1 MRIITKKISLEPYKS
16 RLNGSLK
23 AYDGEELPVEFTS
36 YNKYDIRFNNYG
48 MLPCNVICP
57 KDKCNSDEDITLSY
71 PTLIERYYFCKKY
84 VKMLGYDTKCG
95 NDKYIDAIDYY
106 NHTSKYQ
113 INSTKQTYEDLHNT
127 FINYGG
133 VKFLNWCDEI
143 LFGGDVKY
151 NTYFYT
157 CENNHYTKIAV
168 EGTYNCPICNKT
180 LDTIKYNNNSIN
192 SAHINIPILFT
203 NTVDDMGE
211 FSIFCDEWEEG
222 AEYTKDSLSI
232 YDEKVWIKYGTDY
245 GSIYSDRYKELYFPQ
260 IG

>member
-23 AYDGEELPVEFTS
+23 AYDGEELPVDFTS

-48 MLPCNVICP
+48 MLPLDV
-57 KDKCNSDEDITLSY
+57 KYGDMVLSY

-84 VKMLGYDTKCG
+84 VEMLGYDTKCG
-95 NDKYIDAIDYY
+95 NCKYNDAIDYY

-133 VKFLNWCDEI
+133 INFLNWCNEI
-143 LFGGDVKY
+143 LFGGK
-151 NTYFYT
+151 N
-157 CENNHYTKIAV
+157 V
-168 EGTYNCPICNKT
+168 EYSTYNDAELSSKI
-180 LDTIKYNNNSIN
+180 NNT
-192 SAHINIPILFT
+192 AHINIPILFT

-222 AEYTKDSLSI
+222 AA
-232 YDEKVWIKYGTDY
+232 G
-245 GSIYSDRYKELYFPQ
+245 GF
-260 IG
+260 